1 MKKRFFGK
9 RGMETEM
16 LGWWILAI
24 AVLVIMAGG
33 LIILKS
39 KGINA
44 LDYIK
49 NLFIF
54 GR

>member
-9 RGMETEM
+9 QGIETEM
-16 LGWWILAI
+16 LGWWIIAI
-24 AVLVIMAGG
+24 VAMIIFIGG

-44 LDYIK
+44 IDYIK